1 MKLIEGG
8 LIIPLIRY
16 HLYFGKLILATAA
29 IFRSSHEFPASPSD
43 GINRRSGSDMT
54 FCKVSYG
61 FHVKMDYNTI

>member
-29 IFRSSHEFPASPSD
+29 IFRSSHEFPASLVMALID
-43 GINRRSGSDMT
+43 EAEAI
-54 FCKVSYG
+54 
-61 FHVKMDYNTI
+61 